1 MFLVLLFLFLA
12 ALGSYLFP
20 EWSGVAVLLVSSGG
34 VVLFRL
40 ALHAFHRREVKKAE
54 KTEKEGEFRKG

>member
-12 ALGSYLFP
+12 ALGSYFFP
-20 EWSGVAVLLVSSGG
+20 EWSGLAVLLVSSGG

-40 ALHAFHRREVKKAE
+40 TLHLLHRRDAKKAE
-54 KTEKEGEFRKG
+54 KAEKESECRKG